1 MKQMQPVS
9 GSRDVVIVGS
19 GHNGLIAAAYLAA
32 AGKSVLVLERGSQF
46 GGATISRQVF
56 PDYEAWL
63 SRYSYL
69 VSLLPDQIVSDL
81 RLNFRTLRRRVSS
94 YTPWHDARGRQRGL
108 LLFPDDQQR
117 SRESMEELPGGA
129 EEWRGYLKFTA
140 LQSEL
145 AALIAPSFLQPLQTR
160 QQFQQQLR
168 TKEQC
173 EAWDGFVER
182 PLGEAIER
190 YLLTDT
196 VRGLVMT
203 DGKIGVL
210 AGPHDAD
217 LLQNR
222 CFLYHICGNG
232 TGEWRVPEGGMRA
245 LTGAL
250 MQRCMEAGVELYTES
265 PAVRVEPG
273 TKWHRVTWLH
283 EGREYGI
290 DAGAVLL
297 NAGPRTTA
305 SLLGQTWQATDRD
318 EGSVIKINMLLQRL
332 PRLKDRDVSAQDA
345 FAGTL
350 HIDEGYAQMLDS
362 YRLAVAGQIPDPVPG
377 EIYCHTLTDPS
388 ILSPALQ
395 AAGFHTLT
403 LFGLDMPWRLF
414 EESHDQRRQ
423 LVLSRYLDGLNR
435 LCAEPIQDCLARDA
449 SGSMCLEIH
458 TPQDLQHELD
468 LDRGNIFHNQ
478 PSWFFTDDVA
488 VAGRRGVE
496 TEWPGI
502 YLAGSSAVR
511 GGAISGIP
519 GYHAARCV
527 LEGQGGSYRG

>member
-1 MKQMQPVS
+1 
-9 GSRDVVIVGS
+9 
-19 GHNGLIAAAYLAA
+19 
-32 AGKSVLVLERGSQF
+32 
-46 GGATISRQVF
+46 
-56 PDYEAWL
+56 
-63 SRYSYL
+63 
-69 VSLLPDQIVSDL
+69 
-81 RLNFRTLRRRVSS
+81 
-94 YTPWHDARGRQRGL
+94 
-108 LLFPDDQQR
+108 
-117 SRESMEELPGGA
+117 
-129 EEWRGYLKFTA
+129 
-140 LQSEL
+140 
-145 AALIAPSFLQPLQTR
+145 
-160 QQFQQQLR
+160 
-168 TKEQC
+168 
-173 EAWDGFVER
+173 
-182 PLGEAIER
+182 
-190 YLLTDT
+190 
-196 VRGLVMT
+196 
-203 DGKIGVL
+203 
-210 AGPHDAD
+210 
-217 LLQNR
+217 
-222 CFLYHICGNG
+222 
-232 TGEWRVPEGGMRA
+232 
-245 LTGAL
+245 
-250 MQRCMEAGVELYTES
+250 
-265 PAVRVEPG
+265 
-273 TKWHRVTWLH
+273 
-283 EGREYGI
+283 
-290 DAGAVLL
+290 
-297 NAGPRTTA
+297 
-305 SLLGQTWQATDRD
+305 
-318 EGSVIKINMLLQRL
+318 
-332 PRLKDRDVSAQDA
+332 
-345 FAGTL
+345 
-350 HIDEGYAQMLDS
+350 
-362 YRLAVAGQIPDPVPG
+362 VAGQIPDPVPG

>member
-1 MKQMQPVS
+1 
-9 GSRDVVIVGS
+9 
-19 GHNGLIAAAYLAA
+19 
-32 AGKSVLVLERGSQF
+32 
-46 GGATISRQVF
+46 
-56 PDYEAWL
+56 
-63 SRYSYL
+63 
-69 VSLLPDQIVSDL
+69 
-81 RLNFRTLRRRVSS
+81 
-94 YTPWHDARGRQRGL
+94 
-108 LLFPDDQQR
+108 
-117 SRESMEELPGGA
+117 
-129 EEWRGYLKFTA
+129 
-140 LQSEL
+140 
-145 AALIAPSFLQPLQTR
+145 
-160 QQFQQQLR
+160 
-168 TKEQC
+168 
-173 EAWDGFVER
+173 
-182 PLGEAIER
+182 
-190 YLLTDT
+190 
-196 VRGLVMT
+196 MT

-210 AGPHDAD
+210 AGPHDTD

-250 MQRCMEAGVELYTES
+250 MQRCMEAGVELCTES

-305 SLLGQTWQATDRD
+305 SLLGQTWQAADRD

-362 YRLAVAGQIPDPVPG
+362 YRLATAGQIPDPAPG

-414 EESHDQRRQ
+414 EDAHDQRRQ

-527 LEGQGGSYRG
+527 LEGQGGSGRG